1 MAQSY
6 NYQVNLA
13 FNADTS
19 RLKSQ
24 IDSLQGSLSKLAMP
38 KASFA
43 WDKDLQKASVAA
55 KELSI
60 HINNAYDASSGHLDL
75 SKLNKSIS
83 SSNKSLSDYTKTLIR
98 SGEVGTQA
106 FKELAESIA
115 LAEYP
120 VLKIN
125 KKLADFA
132 KTLKDSF
139 KWQLSNTILNNLYGG
154 LQSAYGYAQ
163 DLNKSLNNIRIV
175 TQYSTEDM
183 AKFAE
188 QANKAAKNLSTTT
201 TDYTDASLIYYQQ
214 GLKESDV
221 INRTNITIK
230 MANATGESVEEVS
243 NQLTAVWNNFYD
255 GSKSLE
261 YYADVMASLGAA
273 TASSSDEIAQGLSKF
288 ASVAETVGLSYE
300 YATSAL
306 ATVTAETRESADTVG
321 NAFKTLFARI
331 QGLSLGETL
340 EDGVNLNKYS
350 EALGKVGIK
359 VLDANGEMR
368 EMDDILNDMG
378 NKWDR
383 LSKAEQTA
391 LAQTV
396 AGVRQYTHLMSL
408 MENWD
413 KFQDNI
419 NIAEYAEGS
428 LDEQAEIYADSWE
441 ASSKRVQAA
450 AEGIYNSLI
459 DDEFFIGF
467 NNTLADILSGIDM
480 FIERIGGLKT
490 ILISVGSVFMS
501 SLASEIPQAIDN
513 LKHNFNVLTKG
524 SHAAYKEMQDQMMG
538 EIKKNQHKFSFD
550 EIGHL
555 ENITKITTA
564 KQKYM
569 EVSDKMTDIER
580 QLAQAQL
587 NQMQN
592 AEDQIQLLKKENAE
606 RLKKL
611 ALQKESLKKQDIDDI
626 VGSKQSK
633 VIERLEKARKKE
645 QEKFE
650 KGQRASKAKYEIEAK
665 DSKANSGKRR
675 AANLKTAEQVQR
687 AQRNFNLDKLTEEVR
702 LQQGKVGEKKEGK
715 EKNKTVKTT
724 LDTIMSEYFKG
735 STFYYN
741 DDIKKAL
748 EKALRGED
756 GALESFR
763 QLVKDHQEALETR
776 SLHFVKFTE
785 GASENLIQFL
795 KDLDVGSTS
804 IDVRDLAITM
814 ASGNY
819 QDQTE
824 ALKLFF
830 KNGSTDEDRSAF
842 MKGLYS
848 ISKFKTAEEQK
859 NALTEFLNTYDK
871 DFLSAI
877 MVKGEEGTDIN
888 LLKYFNSI
896 ISDKNFTGIKN
907 SLEKMEEVFKGATVT
922 YDEKQRKAGARGAL
936 GSKGESYIGT
946 QEQYDEANEE
956 INKLNQLIN
965 GLNESF
971 NPQHTIRFSEAL
983 GSLAGMAGEA
993 WGAIDIL
1000 KGTISILGDEE
1011 ASLSE
1016 KTSALV
1022 TSLGSLGVMAGQFK
1036 EGWGTI
1042 SEFVNQNSESGIFDT
1057 KLNGID
1063 NIKKELGEKGYSS
1076 VKKIIL
1082 DSPKDKRDLES
1093 IKKKIMAQKSLNK
1106 EEKEAIINGL
1116 GRINIEKM
1124 GAAADETHTLSIWAK
1139 IKAMLVEK
1147 GLLSA
1152 QIIAM
1157 TAFIAVIAAVTIA
1170 IMAWYSAMAT
1180 NKEALEEANKSVSD
1194 ATKRYNE
1201 LRQEAEEL
1209 KETIS
1214 DFSEANKALED
1225 LTKGT
1230 KEYEEALE
1238 SANEKA
1244 NELIE
1249 TYELWN
1255 REKSYTIED
1264 GRIII
1269 DSEVL
1274 KDIQSE
1280 ADQKVAEAKVDL
1292 QGAKLF
1298 QTQAKMDL
1306 IKEDN
1311 LKILA
1316 AEIDKYS
1323 ETEDA
1328 EGNRKLIEGY
1338 GEKISAIEQAIID
1351 YDFIDSAED
1360 FSVYFQGENENIY
1373 KEFEDSI
1380 KKISNNF
1387 EELSNQSKKLNYEL
1401 NNFSISV
1408 IQSSKKIQDEIKAI
1422 AGSDANKA
1430 ATLEQIYANKL
1441 IEDDQTIKDKLL
1453 SVEDEIQKI
1462 NSNTFPG
1469 GLQEFLNNTEYGI
1482 NLETL
1487 YSGLDID
1494 NTIFDDRDLALTY
1507 AAMKSGISAKELS
1520 YSEDQL
1526 GHGTVK
1532 TADGEIIVNNLED
1545 TFIRRDLA
1553 KMAYIEMLQ
1562 QKLIGEGVS
1571 LDTEVLSNIA
1581 NANYGNIDFGQAL
1594 LESIANG
1601 AKGEIDLSAAF
1612 KDLSYEDILQI
1623 KNIEGAGDLLR
1634 ALKIEESSLE
1644 ALGFSGD
1651 NAAKSF
1657 KKAFITSLDD
1667 WTYKLDL
1674 TKVTNLVNT
1683 YQDVVKDLKDNPI
1696 ISEEDLNRLKEFDAG
1711 FEKYFMR
1718 MADGTYHLTMAAE
1731 DFQRITKENIVNQF
1745 KKHIEGIFYSI
1756 GKNKDLVKTA
1766 AHTTDSGVETINTEA
1781 ANQKANFLK
1790 DTIGL
1795 DYISDLTDEEKAI
1808 IENGPANFAEA
1819 QKLDDVYERV
1829 LKNPTQG
1836 IESAWLSTATTLEEL
1851 DASVRDIENAKEE
1864 AGAENTEVND
1874 EAYQNNL
1881 KRLGEQYK
1889 NAEDELNAY
1898 YKALET
1904 GKGIDKA
1911 EEALRNAISAGER
1924 AEETGRDAEI
1934 FEMMVQTNERKYNS
1948 GKEDN
1953 SGSVATRSSA
1963 KEKEEDPKSNVGR
1976 KGAEDNELTR
1986 NELEEITE
1994 AQLDQEEAI
2003 SDLNEGWE
2011 DWEKTLENATEGS
2024 EEYYEALKKIIEIVE
2039 KLTGL
2044 NKDDLGIEF
2053 FERDDVQNLLEQIK
2067 NGSIE
2072 AQKELGMLAG
2082 EQYLTNMGVFDKLTE
2097 EQKLAYDNAMNL
2109 LADQDLEVGAV
2120 VDDEN
2125 FYLALYEM
2133 MKAAGMTADE
2143 MNKYLGSIGFTGMEE
2158 VPTGSLVIGKTYIG
2172 EDGKEFEYTQ
2182 ETEVE
2187 GKVYY
2192 PINEHS
2198 PVWKG
2203 QSSYTPTKK
2212 SSGGGSKKKAE
2223 KTKKSDTVE
2232 RYKEIDDKLENIQ
2245 RTMDEIDKLT
2255 DSLWGESRFDQM
2267 EKSIE
2272 LLEQENDLLE
2282 ERLEWSRAYLE
2293 EDQKALDEAMEKAGV
2308 SFTFDP
2314 ETGNIT
2320 NYTEEMEK
2328 LHKELSDA
2336 EDQANK
2342 DNNVSDSEQERIDK
2356 IKERIEELK
2365 SAIEAY
2371 EGTLEEM
2378 RSDEEKYLDNQLKI
2392 WEQRY
2397 ALLNEKFELGFSINE
2412 SEMELLEYYLGKIED
2427 DLYSAVEGF
2436 ALMNDQANIY
2446 TENLNSLEQKYNELL
2461 TAYQNNEISQA
2472 NYKEG
2477 LQEIQSEI
2485 ISNLEALN
2493 ELKDSMLDYYE
2504 NTLSLAQEE
2513 IATYTDRMEHLNSVL
2528 DHYSSIMDIL
2538 GKEQD
2543 YVAKGSILSAQ
2554 AENARNELDVY
2565 IQQYES
2571 AMAQVAKWEEEM
2583 ANTTDPIKLE
2593 ELRGYWLTAQE
2604 QAEEA
2609 QDNMLSKT
2617 QEWAEAMR
2625 ACVENELG
2633 GLAKTLEE
2641 SLTGGTNFDTML
2653 NSMER
2658 ASSLQE
2664 EYLTTTN
2671 QIYETN
2677 KLMRQAQQEI
2687 DKTTNSVAK
2696 RRLAN
2701 FINETKQLQD
2711 QTELSQYELDI
2722 QQAKYDLLLAE
2733 IALEEAQQA
2742 KSTVRLQR
2750 DSEGNFG
2757 YVYTADSGA
2766 IADAEQQLA
2775 DAQNSLYNIGLEGAN
2790 DYNQKYAET
2799 MQQMYDT
2806 LTELQTQYL
2815 EGAFDSEEE
2824 YQTAVENT
2832 KQYFYEKLRQY
2843 SSLYQVALTTDSRV
2857 VADAW
2862 SSDFNDMI
2870 YKTEEWKTAV
2880 NTYSKEASESLREW
2894 GDVVSQVLNESGLNT
2909 LDQTIGNVTEQSGIL
2924 RDTLVGEDGV
2934 IKEIQDT
2941 LIKAIDEASS
2951 KIEAILKLI
2960 ADTVER
2966 SEALMG
2972 TVNEEYTNEDTP
2984 ANTPESPK
2992 EEAEE
2997 TDQSSTSPSAEE
3009 QKPDLT
3015 KGSFVEVKSGTRWYG
3030 DSWGG
3035 GGSGTARN
3043 GNIKYVN
3050 ENGSHP
3056 YNIDGSGWIKKI
3068 DIVGYDTGGYTGDWD
3083 GSYGKLAMLHKKELI
3098 LNESDTKNFLASMEV
3113 MERILQILDLQA
3125 ISSQVGGILTTPAFK
3140 NTGNQTIEQHIEI
3153 EANFPNATDRL
3164 EIEEAFKSMVNLASQ
3179 YANRK

>member
-6 NYQVNLA
+6 NYSVNLN

-19 RLKSQ
+19 RLKNQ
-24 IDSLQGSLSKLAMP
+24 INNLQGSLSKLAFP
-38 KASFA
+38 KNT

-60 HINNAYDASSGHLDL
+60 HINKAFDASTGHLDL

-83 SSNKSLSDYTKTLIR
+83 SSNKSLSSYTQTLLKAGE
-98 SGEVGTQA
+98 SGREA
-106 FKELAESIA
+106 FIGLAESIA

-125 KKLADFA
+125 QKLKDFA

-255 GSKSLE
+255 GSKPLE
-261 YYADVMASLGAA
+261 YYADVMTALGAA

-340 EDGVNLNKYS
+340 DDGVDLNKYS
-350 EALGKVGIK
+350 EALAKVGIK
-359 VLDANGEMR
+359 VIDANGQMR
-368 EMDDILNDMG
+368 DMDSILNDMG
-378 NKWDR
+378 RKWDT
-383 LSKAEQTA
+383 LGKAEQTA

-413 KFQDNI
+413 KFKN
-419 NIAEYAEGS
+419 NLTTAEGAS
-428 LDEQAEIYADSWE
+428 GALDEQAKIYADSWE

-450 AEGIYNSLI
+450 AEGIYDSLI
-459 DDEFFIGF
+459 NDEFFIGF
-467 NNTLADILSGIDM
+467 NNMLAEVLSGLDV
-480 FIERIGGLKT
+480 FIERLGGLKT
-490 ILISVGSVFMS
+490 ILISVGSIFIS
-501 SLASEIPQAIDN
+501 SFASEIPQAIDN

-524 SHAAYKEMQDQMMG
+524 SHATYKEIQDQMTK
-538 EIKKNQHKFSFD
+538 EIRKNRYSFSTD
-550 EIGHL
+550 EMGHL
-555 ENITKITTA
+555 ENIAKITVA

-569 EVSDKMTDIER
+569 EVSDKMTETER

-587 NQMQN
+587 NQMQST
-592 AEDQIQLLKKENAE
+592 EDQIQILKKKRAE
-606 RLKKL
+606 
-611 ALQKESLKKQDIDDI
+611 
-626 VGSKQSK
+626 
-633 VIERLEKARKKE
+633 LEKTLQAQKD
-645 QEKFE
+645 FL
-650 KGQRASKAKYEIEAK
+650 KGQDTSAVVDSQVTAAVEAAKK
-665 DSKANSGKRR
+665 
-675 AANLKTAEQVQR
+675 R
-687 AQRNFNLDKLTEEVR
+687 AQREKFQQQIEVR
-702 LQQGKVGEKKEGK
+702 EY
-715 EKNKTVKTT
+715 EKNA
-724 LDTIMSEYFKG
+724 IKG
-735 STFYYN
+735 
-741 DDIKKAL
+741 K
-748 EKALRGED
+748 
-756 GALESFR
+756 
-763 QLVKDHQEALETR
+763 
-776 SLHFVKFTE
+776 
-785 GASENLIQFL
+785 
-795 KDLDVGSTS
+795 
-804 IDVRDLAITM
+804 
-814 ASGNY
+814 ASG
-819 QDQTE
+819 Q
-824 ALKLFF
+824 ALKL
-830 KNGSTDEDRSAF
+830 KNVNQVKVVQKDNVIEKLQELQKNLPDGRERTKVLVNAMKVLQESDYYNTGEMRSALYQAIIKGDEKNIQVFNDLAKKYQEELIARSKLLQNYSDSLSKEVTDFLQNLNIEDISVQKKQLGLSLVQNPWGDQSELLKQFIQGTSENDPSEF
-842 MKGLYS
+842 MKGLNQ
-848 ISKFKTAEEQK
+848 IQNQFKDSPKKLEE
-859 NALTEFLNTYDK
+859 ALRSFREAYNK
-871 DFLSAI
+871 DFLSGI
-877 MVKGEEGTDIN
+877 EFKIDETTTN
-888 LLKYFNSI
+888 LWDYL
-896 ISDKNFTGIKN
+896 DPKNLQSEAFSEKIKKLNGSLDGLGIK
-907 SLEKMEEVFKGATVT
+907 SEKVSSMIMAIFGKP
-922 YDEKQRKAGARGAL
+922 
-936 GSKGESYIGT
+936 GESYEDLKKRLAEMGV
-946 QEQYDEANEE
+946 E
-956 INKLNQLIN
+956 ISDLEGQLN
-965 GLNESF
+965 GLNKSF
-971 NPQHTIRFSEAL
+971 NPQHTVRFSEAF
-983 GSLAGMAGEA
+983 GSLTGVLGNTYSMFNNIKSVIESLSDPDLSGWEKMTTVFS
-993 WGAIDIL
+993 GVSIVIPQVMSSL
-1000 KGTISILGDEE
+1000 EGIGTI
-1011 ASLSE
+1011 
-1016 KTSALV
+1016 
-1022 TSLGSLGVMAGQFK
+1022 
-1036 EGWGTI
+1036 
-1042 SEFVNQNSESGIFDT
+1042 
-1057 KLNGID
+1057 
-1063 NIKKELGEKGYSS
+1063 
-1076 VKKIIL
+1076 
-1082 DSPKDKRDLES
+1082 
-1093 IKKKIMAQKSLNK
+1093 
-1106 EEKEAIINGL
+1106 
-1116 GRINIEKM
+1116 
-1124 GAAADETHTLSIWAK
+1124 
-1139 IKAMLVEK
+1139 
-1147 GLLSA
+1147 
-1152 QIIAM
+1152 
-1157 TAFIAVIAAVTIA
+1157 TA
-1170 IMAWYSAMAT
+1170 W
-1180 NKEALEEANKSVSD
+1180 
-1194 ATKRYNE
+1194 
-1201 LRQEAEEL
+1201 
-1209 KETIS
+1209 
-1214 DFSEANKALED
+1214 
-1225 LTKGT
+1225 
-1230 KEYEEALE
+1230 
-1238 SANEKA
+1238 ANEKA
-1244 NELIE
+1244 LELADTKKLEALSENLLTKARMLDLPLQMKDISLTQRENLTKMLGITLQKDELKKRWELITSKNLDLATTIKVLLADE
-1249 TYELWN
+1249 AEINAEGKLVIVKNAHAKAQGMINFLTSKFAGLWIAVGAIGIGLMILGIVKALDKMIVTQEEAIQAIDNSNKAYDEQKGKVEEYESELSSVQERMQELQNMGPLNAVESAELNRLKQRNNALQTSLELEKGILETKKKERAMAFEDNWRTAYGSEAASANYTTTETPVAETLSPFEMAMRYMLYGESAFTQTTPVVSEKTETDYEKSGITEEQIEAYENLERGYQQYLSDINYDPNTVTDSQQQVINEIQAALKDSRMAQSQGDKNTYEN
-1255 REKSYTIED
+1255 NFVTPAVQSVMFGKTSEEVAQAIED
-1264 GRIII
+1264 GKYDSLYNEADLVQWGISADDANTYIKDRIAIATSKEKEGGGFSEEEIKGLSGEELGIFLQNAGNLKREDYEKYFNATKGSLSDWIASEWSDSTNTIVENLKENYKTIKEIIGGLKNVGDTISAEEYNLLSDEYKKYFVLQADGTAMLITKASELKDTVDQIETDKIGESIKTGEEKAEAVRQETGIESAEDARNLLIATGESEEKLQKAQNKVSTEKMSPSGDSPEENSHNLETAQDEEKSAQKEYDKNKEQLNKYLKYIEDTYGKIFDKVLDPTSEDGFATDSKGNYQYTDEAYAEAIAFMESQEKEIEDSKLLLAQSAKSIEELQILLDQGLITQDLYNQYAESAQIKEIQGLGLNIEEIFDYAEAIQEASGESEIFSENLKENDVAAREAAKQLTRYNKAVENSEGKFKDWIETLENGDIEKQSKVVSELRQNYADMFDLDPEDFSEGFLKSAENVELMEQAMLGSEEAYNQLQSNLAMDFIEENFGESLGITKDFIDEITSQKIQPGEII
-1269 DSEVL
+1269 DSEN
-1274 KDIQSE
+1274 S
-1280 ADQKVAEAKVDL
+1280 
-1292 QGAKLF
+1292 
-1298 QTQAKMDL
+1298 
-1306 IKEDN
+1306 N
-1311 LKILA
+1311 L
-1316 AEIDKYS
+1316 
-1323 ETEDA
+1323 
-1328 EGNRKLIEGY
+1328 G
-1338 GEKISAIEQAIID
+1338 
-1351 YDFIDSAED
+1351 
-1360 FSVYFQGENENIY
+1360 
-1373 KEFEDSI
+1373 
-1380 KKISNNF
+1380 
-1387 EELSNQSKKLNYEL
+1387 KKLHSMYQDAYMEAIKGGKSVEEAMEIANDLMQTVGFEPPEVEMEEKEVTITGEL
-1401 NNFSISV
+1401 PEGWTPQQDGSMIGPDGQSLSGVEWTAVDGGTYKYTQTMLVPKATSFTKSTENLGGKVSTPPKGGG
-1408 IQSSKKIQDEIKAI
+1408 SSKK
-1422 AGSDANKA
+1422 
-1430 ATLEQIYANKL
+1430 
-1441 IEDDQTIKDKLL
+1441 
-1453 SVEDEIQKI
+1453 
-1462 NSNTFPG
+1462 
-1469 GLQEFLNNTEYGI
+1469 
-1482 NLETL
+1482 
-1487 YSGLDID
+1487 
-1494 NTIFDDRDLALTY
+1494 
-1507 AAMKSGISAKELS
+1507 
-1520 YSEDQL
+1520 
-1526 GHGTVK
+1526 
-1532 TADGEIIVNNLED
+1532 
-1545 TFIRRDLA
+1545 
-1553 KMAYIEMLQ
+1553 
-1562 QKLIGEGVS
+1562 
-1571 LDTEVLSNIA
+1571 
-1581 NANYGNIDFGQAL
+1581 
-1594 LESIANG
+1594 
-1601 AKGEIDLSAAF
+1601 
-1612 KDLSYEDILQI
+1612 
-1623 KNIEGAGDLLR
+1623 
-1634 ALKIEESSLE
+1634 
-1644 ALGFSGD
+1644 
-1651 NAAKSF
+1651 
-1657 KKAFITSLDD
+1657 
-1667 WTYKLDL
+1667 
-1674 TKVTNLVNT
+1674 KV
-1683 YQDVVKDLKDNPI
+1683 D
-1696 ISEEDLNRLKEFDAG
+1696 
-1711 FEKYFMR
+1711 
-1718 MADGTYHLTMAAE
+1718 
-1731 DFQRITKENIVNQF
+1731 
-1745 KKHIEGIFYSI
+1745 
-1756 GKNKDLVKTA
+1756 
-1766 AHTTDSGVETINTEA
+1766 
-1781 ANQKANFLK
+1781 
-1790 DTIGL
+1790 
-1795 DYISDLTDEEKAI
+1795 
-1808 IENGPANFAEA
+1808 
-1819 QKLDDVYERV
+1819 
-1829 LKNPTQG
+1829 
-1836 IESAWLSTATTLEEL
+1836 
-1851 DASVRDIENAKEE
+1851 
-1864 AGAENTEVND
+1864 
-1874 EAYQNNL
+1874 
-1881 KRLGEQYK
+1881 
-1889 NAEDELNAY
+1889 
-1898 YKALET
+1898 
-1904 GKGIDKA
+1904 
-1911 EEALRNAISAGER
+1911 
-1924 AEETGRDAEI
+1924 
-1934 FEMMVQTNERKYNS
+1934 
-1948 GKEDN
+1948 
-1953 SGSVATRSSA
+1953 
-1963 KEKEEDPKSNVGR
+1963 
-1976 KGAEDNELTR
+1976 
-1986 NELEEITE
+1986 
-1994 AQLDQEEAI
+1994 
-2003 SDLNEGWE
+2003 
-2011 DWEKTLENATEGS
+2011 
-2024 EEYYEALKKIIEIVE
+2024 
-2039 KLTGL
+2039 
-2044 NKDDLGIEF
+2044 
-2053 FERDDVQNLLEQIK
+2053 
-2067 NGSIE
+2067 
-2072 AQKELGMLAG
+2072 
-2082 EQYLTNMGVFDKLTE
+2082 
-2097 EQKLAYDNAMNL
+2097 
-2109 LADQDLEVGAV
+2109 
-2120 VDDEN
+2120 
-2125 FYLALYEM
+2125 
-2133 MKAAGMTADE
+2133 
-2143 MNKYLGSIGFTGMEE
+2143 
-2158 VPTGSLVIGKTYIG
+2158 
-2172 EDGKEFEYTQ
+2172 
-2182 ETEVE
+2182 
-2187 GKVYY
+2187 
-2192 PINEHS
+2192 
-2198 PVWKG
+2198 
-2203 QSSYTPTKK
+2203 
-2212 SSGGGSKKKAE
+2212 
-2223 KTKKSDTVE
+2223 KTKKSDTVK
-2232 RYKEIDDKLENIQ
+2232 RYKEIDDKLEDIQ
-2245 RTMDEIDKLT
+2245 KTMSETDKIA
-2255 DSLWGESRFDQM
+2255 DSLWGKSRFDQM

-2272 LLEQENDLLE
+2272 LLEQENELLE
-2282 ERLEWSRAYLE
+2282 ERLGWSRAYLE
-2293 EDQKALDEAMEKAGV
+2293 EDQKALDEAMKKAGV

-2342 DNNVSDSEQERIDK
+2342 DNDVSDSEQERIDK

-2371 EGTLEEM
+2371 EGSLEEM

-2543 YVAKGSILSAQ
+2543 YVAKGSILSTQ
-2554 AENARNELDVY
+2554 AENARNELDIYV
-2565 IQQYES
+2565 QQYES

-2593 ELRGYWLTAQE
+2593 EFRGYWLAAQQ

-2625 ACVENELG
+2625 ACIENELS

-2687 DKTTNSVAK
+2687 DKTTNTVAK

-2799 MQQMYDT
+2799 MQQMYDE

-2832 KQYFYEKLRQY
+2832 KQYFYEKLKQY

-2870 YKTEEWKTAV
+2870 YKTKEWKTAV

-2909 LDQTIGNVTEQSGIL
+2909 LDQTIGNITEQSEIL

-2966 SEALMG
+2966 SENLMG

-2984 ANTPESPK
+2984 ANTPESPT
-2992 EEAEE
+2992 EE
-2997 TDQSSTSPSAEE
+2997 TEENNQSSTSQSAEE
-3009 QKPDLT
+3009 KKPDLT
-3015 KGSFVEVKSGTRWYG
+3015 TSSFVEVKSGARWYG

-3056 YNIDGSGWIKKI
+3056 YNIDGSGWIKKT

-3113 MERILQILDLQA
+3113 MERILRILDLQT

-3140 NTGNQTIEQHIEI
+3140 NTGNQIIEQHIEI
-3153 EANFPNATDRL
+3153 EANFPNATDRF
-3164 EIEEAFKSMVNLASQ
+3164 EIEEAFKSMANLASQ